1 MHISRMNERQLIGAV
16 YVGVIDIVDHLLL
29 HCDAAYVLWS
39 EIFYDIWGLVGNLVD
54 SDRSIIWRVE
64 LVWEAPFQCLESY
77 SVMFDVDGV
86 EGKEQL
92 HP

>member
-1 MHISRMNERQLIGAV
+1 MCWCHG
-16 YVGVIDIVDHLLL
+16 DIVDHLLL

-54 SDRSIIWRVE
+54 SDRSIIWIVE

-77 SVMFDVDGV
+77 SVMFDVGGV
-86 EGKEQL
+86 EGKE
-92 HP
+92 